1 MKTGDFFLIT
11 ADSSFVSLFREKVE
25 PFGFGFELKDCVPA
39 GPKMR
44 RASFA
49 ERPLIIDLKLPGAL
63 EALKSLRAYHPESR
77 ILVLANGD
85 AHKTEEALKNGANL
99 VIFERND
106 AEEVREA
113 ARKAR
118 CEADRVHELE
128 KLKSLTEQK
137 VIAKSAAMKKTLGL
151 AEEAAGKSGNVLL
164 LGEPGSSREVL
175 ACFIHENKNSSGL
188 SPFIKVVSEDSIDA
202 AVRQARGG
210 TLFVKEA
217 AIFGQETARRI
228 ESLLSE
234 GLWNSTG
241 DGPQKASVRV
251 IIGCSSAPEPAWL
264 AASQLIRIKVPA
276 LKERREDIIPLAE
289 CFLDELSVF
298 LRLGRKHLTPK
309 AKQALAERPYP
320 GNVGELKQ
328 LIHRAYMLS
337 KSLSIGEKD
346 LFGSEFLGRCSL
358 GDFIEERL
366 RGYIRK
372 SSDAGGSQIYDTVI
386 TEVEKALVSLALRE
400 TTGNK
405 LKAAKALGLS
415 RNTFKA
421 KMRLFKLEDKFPSK
435 NGGR

>member
-11 ADSSFVSLFREKVE
+11 ADSSFISLFTEKVA
-25 PFGFGFELKDCVPA
+25 PFGFGFELRDCVPS

-49 ERPLIIDLKLPGAL
+49 ERPLIIDLNLPGSM
-63 EALKSLRAYHPESR
+63 EALKSLKAYHPECR
-77 ILVLANGD
+77 ILVLSNGD
-85 AHKTEEALKNGANL
+85 PKKTEEALRSGAKF

-106 AEEVREA
+106 AEAVRETA
-113 ARKAR
+113 QRARA
-118 CEADRVHELE
+118 EAEREYQLE

-137 VIAKSAAMKKTLGL
+137 IIAKSAAMKKALGS
-151 AEEAAGKSGNVLL
+151 ADDAAGKAGHILL
-164 LGEPGSSREVL
+164 NGEPGAGRETL
-175 ACFIHENKNSSGL
+175 AAFIHENSGGFNS
-188 SPFIKVVSEDSIDA
+188 SPFIKVVSEDLIDA

-210 TLFVKEA
+210 TLFIKEA
-217 AIFGQETARRI
+217 AIFGQDTAERLK
-228 ESLLSE
+228 LLLTE
-234 GLWNSTG
+234 GVWGGNG
-241 DGPQKASVRV
+241 AGREKAELRV
-251 IIGCSSAPEPAWL
+251 IIGCSSSPEPAWL
-264 AASQLIRIKVPA
+264 QQARIARIKLPP
-276 LKERREDIIPLAE
+276 LRDRQEDILPLAE
-289 CFLDELSVF
+289 CFMEELSLF
-298 LRLGRKHLTPK
+298 FHLGRKHLTQK
-309 AKQALAERPYP
+309 AKQALAARPFP
-320 GNVGELKQ
+320 GNVAELKQ

-337 KSLSIGEKD
+337 KGLSIGEKD

-372 SSDAGGSQIYDTVI
+372 SSDAGGSRIYDTVI

-400 TTGNK
+400 TAGNK

-421 KMRLFKLEDKFPSK
+421 KMRLFKLEDKFTSK